1 MTSVANIGYPTYHT
15 AYETFDLVERIV
27 DPGFHLL
34 ALSTKMTLSLVRDFA
49 ENIVLDFDLQ
59 DYNTIMDEFKSDPE
73 VTFKSYVIPYQ
84 TIQILIER

>member
-1 MTSVANIGYPTYHT
+1 MTLVANIGYPAYHT

-34 ALSTKMTLSLVRDFA
+34 ALSTKITLALVRDFA

-73 VTFKSYVIPYQ
+73 VI
-84 TIQILIER
+84 

>member
-1 MTSVANIGYPTYHT
+1 MTLVANIGYPAYHT
-15 AYETFDLVERIV
+15 AYETFDLIERVV

-59 DYNTIMDEFKSDPE
+59 DYNNIMDEFKRDPE
-73 VTFKSYVIPYQ
+73 VIY
-84 TIQILIER
+84 ILIYMLIQYHV

>member
-1 MTSVANIGYPTYHT
+1 MTLVAEIGYPAYHT
-15 AYETFDLVERIV
+15 AYETFDLIERVV

-73 VTFKSYVIPYQ
+73 VIY
-84 TIQILIER
+84 ILIYMLISFYV

>member
-1 MTSVANIGYPTYHT
+1 MKILEVIYLKSLNFSVINSYI
-15 AYETFDLVERIV
+15 VKRVV

-59 DYNTIMDEFKSDPE
+59 DYNTIMDEFKNDPE
-73 VTFKSYVIPYQ
+73 VIYILIYMLIPYYV
-84 TIQILIER
+84 